1 MHGRGRMMGNKKP
14 ISSGFIQSILNRRL
28 VSVHIVAAIIAT
40 VAICILTN
48 GEPVNEVIRNIIF
61 ATGGVGALY
70 GLIIASR
77 RQDDFKKQT
86 QLQHDQ
92 RFSEKLS
99 TCLETIAK
107 EDPLSQTAGF
117 LLLKELYEA
126 AVDNQLNLIDDIMKQ
141 YIISKTD
148 IIFRKIEDSQ
158 WTKQKDP
165 NDRLKSLL
173 IAQAFKYFI
182 EKPKITGEPD
192 DLSDLNFIGLFL
204 QDFTFR
210 RPISFNSSHFNRTV
224 WSNTNFEG
232 KISVADCKF
241 DESLIDHSN
250 WGNAQ
255 FTGGGFSK
263 ANISNTEFNNCSFKD
278 TEFSNTK
285 FKHIKFNNSV
295 FINNNYTDAV
305 FEDCDIS
312 GSQFIFESDLSD
324 EDMKNKHTL
333 EKINR
338 LQEQLDTLIFEKGRT
353 PEFLIIIND
362 NQIKDHPVLKV
373 NPARAY
379 EWVNDKGNKYRRL
392 VQSGIIIDKQD
403 HNKKDNKEHDDQVSE
418 KDSETFLDWMAS
430 IWPWK

>member
-1 MHGRGRMMGNKKP
+1 MGNKKT

-61 ATGGVGALY
+61 ATGGIGALY

-158 WTKQKDP
+158 WTKHKDP

-182 EKPKITGEPD
+182 EKSKITGEPD
-192 DLSDLNFIGLFL
+192 
-204 QDFTFR
+204 
-210 RPISFNSSHFNRTV
+210 
-224 WSNTNFEG
+224 
-232 KISVADCKF
+232 
-241 DESLIDHSN
+241 
-250 WGNAQ
+250 
-255 FTGGGFSK
+255 
-263 ANISNTEFNNCSFKD
+263 
-278 TEFSNTK
+278 
-285 FKHIKFNNSV
+285 
-295 FINNNYTDAV
+295 
-305 FEDCDIS
+305 
-312 GSQFIFESDLSD
+312 DLSD

-333 EKINR
+333 EKIKR

-353 PEFLIIIND
+353 PEFLMVIND